1 MNMPVETFLTALY
14 TYVDDWYQTAGR
26 RLLAGKVGKKPE
38 FADSEVLTLMLAQ
51 HWCGFR
57 HESAWLRHVRQNY
70 HPLFPRLLSQS
81 EFNRRAR
88 NLCWLLNRLR
98 LWVVQQLEAF
108 TAAYRLTDGTP
119 IHVRHWRRYGLGHLQ
134 LREAA
139 LGYCASK
146 RETFYGYRLVVL
158 TTLDGIITDWALVSA
173 GVPPGRD
180 EREAVLDLLTEYR
193 NLTVLGDKGFLDRF
207 RQSLLTE
214 LSGNRLFTPK
224 RKNQKEQNAPEWDA
238 AMNRARRMIETTF
251 GQAKE
256 FFGLEQPRARSW
268 WGVLSR
274 IIAKLTGLTIAASIN
289 KQHDRSPLTLATFS
303 F

>member
-14 TYVDDWYQTAGR
+14 TYVDDWYQTEGS
-26 RLLAGKVGKKPE
+26 RLLADKAGRKPE
-38 FADSEVLTLMLAQ
+38 FADSEVLTLALAQ
-51 HWCGFR
+51 HWCGYPKER
-57 HESAWLRHVRQNY
+57 DWLRVVRQNY
-70 HPLFPRLLSQS
+70 LPLFPRLLSQS

-98 LWVVQQLEAF
+98 LWVVQHLEIV
-108 TAAYRLTDGTP
+108 TQPLRLTDGTP
-119 IHVRHWRRYGLGHLQ
+119 IHVRHWRRYGKGHLQ

-173 GVPPGRD
+173 ACD
-180 EREAVLDLLTEYR
+180 EREAALDLLEEYR

-207 RQSLLTE
+207 RQALLTE
-214 LSGNRLFTPK
+214 LSGNQLFTPK
-224 RKNQKEQNAPEWDA
+224 RKNQAEQNTPAWDA
-238 AMNRARRMIETTF
+238 QMNRLRRLVETTF
-251 GQAKE
+251 AQAKDV
-256 FFGLEQPRARSW
+256 FGLEKPRARSW
-268 WGVLSR
+268 WGLLSR
-274 IIAKLTGLTIAASIN
+274 LIAKLTGLTIAASIN
-289 KQHDRSPLTLATFS
+289 KQQGRSPLALADFS

>member
-14 TYVDDWYQTAGR
+14 TYVDDWYQTQGAA
-26 RLLAGKVGKKPE
+26 LLAGKVGRKPD
-38 FADSEVLTLMLAQ
+38 FSDSEVLTLALAQ
-51 HWCGFR
+51 HWCGFAQ
-57 HESAWLRHVRQNY
+57 EADWLRHVRQNY
-70 HPLFPRLLSQS
+70 LTLFPRLLSQS

-98 LWVVQQLEAF
+98 RWVVQQLEVWAQ
-108 TAAYRLTDGTP
+108 AYRLTDGTP
-119 IHVRHWRRYGLGHLQ
+119 IHVRHWRRYGKGHLQ

-158 TTLDGIITDWALVSA
+158 TTLDGIITDWTLVSA
-173 GVPPGRD
+173 ATD
-180 EREAVLDLLTEYR
+180 EREAALDLLEEYR

-207 RQSLLTE
+207 RQGLLTE
-214 LSGNRLFTPK
+214 LSGNQLHTPK
-224 RKNQKEQNAPEWDA
+224 RKNQTEQNAPEWDA
-238 AMNRARRMIETTF
+238 TMNRLRRMIETTF

-256 FFGLEQPRARSW
+256 FFSLEKPRARSW
-268 WGVLSR
+268 WGLLSR
-274 IIAKLTGLTIAASIN
+274 LIAKLTGLTIAAAIN
-289 KQHDRSPLTLATFS
+289 KQQDRSPLTLATFS